1 MLREE
6 GRKEK
11 EKKPVYSLIIIDGR
25 LVLQRD
31 AIISD
36 SVVIVGVQSGI
47 VGITSVLLYQYL
59 IINILRFLFVDIYGQ
74 LLRQK
79 EREIVNQGLKI

>member
-1 MLREE
+1 M
-6 GRKEK
+6 KN
-11 EKKPVYSLIIIDGR
+11 I
-25 LVLQRD
+25 
-31 AIISD
+31 
-36 SVVIVGVQSGI
+36 
-47 VGITSVLLYQYL
+47 GITSVLLYQYL

>member
-1 MLREE
+1 MTS
-6 GRKEK
+6 
-11 EKKPVYSLIIIDGR
+11 YSTKNIILAWEMKNI
-25 LVLQRD
+25 
-31 AIISD
+31 
-36 SVVIVGVQSGI
+36 
-47 VGITSVLLYQYL
+47 GITSVLLYQYL